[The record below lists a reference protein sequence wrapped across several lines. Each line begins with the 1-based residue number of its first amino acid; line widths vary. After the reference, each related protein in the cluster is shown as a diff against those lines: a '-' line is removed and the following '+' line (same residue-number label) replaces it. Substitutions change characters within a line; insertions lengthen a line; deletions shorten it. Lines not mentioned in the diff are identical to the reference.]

1 MTCRLFNEDVLV
13 RRRGAGEGAGLL
25 LGLGSV
31 LERTIR
37 GRMEA
42 TDEVDWEFRAGTGG
56 MRPSDGPGNLGANAT
71 MVRPGIVR

>member
-13 RRRGAGEGAGLL
+13 RRRGTGEGAGLL

-42 TDEVDWEFRAGTGG
+42 TEEVGWEFRAGTGG
-56 MRPSDGPGNLGANAT
+56 MGPSDGPGNRGANAT
-71 MVRPGIVR
+71 MIRPGIVR